1 MQGSVQKRRTEIALW
16 EMDQPDSKRPR
27 KNGRKRQGD
36 VDIIDLYRGREI
48 RPVRTRRP
56 EQSSRINRPAGT
68 AGRSRTAE
76 PDRRSRTV
84 EPIWQGRAVEPVR
97 RSRAAEPV
105 RRNREAAEPVR
116 RNRRVDRAAEPVR
129 RRRPVEEDWDV
140 ELIGQDRMVQPRRR
154 KQTVQSRQN
163 RKVKKRRAYLHR
175 TVAVCTIVLCLMIAF
190 MAVDLVYDH
199 TKRETAKKTVPV
211 AKEIVPEEEELQGIK
226 APAITEDFLEVNDYS
241 RPGTELPA
249 VNSVFVHYT
258 ANPGT
263 SARQNRS
270 YFANLA

>member
-36 VDIIDLYRGREI
+36 VDIIDLYQGREI

-116 RNRRVDRAAEPVR
+116 RNRRVDRAVEPVR

-140 ELIGQDRMVQPRRR
+140 ELIGQDRMV
-154 KQTVQSRQN
+154 
-163 RKVKKRRAYLHR
+163 
-175 TVAVCTIVLCLMIAF
+175 
-190 MAVDLVYDH
+190 
-199 TKRETAKKTVPV
+199 
-211 AKEIVPEEEELQGIK
+211 
-226 APAITEDFLEVNDYS
+226 
-241 RPGTELPA
+241 
-249 VNSVFVHYT
+249 
-258 ANPGT
+258 
-263 SARQNRS
+263 
-270 YFANLA
+270 